1 MSKFKADIQAWF
13 AKHNILFDKKLLRP
27 ALLALAKANK
37 PEPHYIIDD
46 IAKEKG
52 HIILRLPPYH
62 PDLNP
67 IELVW
72 AQIRKIV
79 SSRNFTNKLNDVL
92 EITKAAFTEISVQ
105 NWENYCKH
113 VINVEE
119 EYTRKDIVI
128 DQEMDNFVIELADD
142 SSSSGDQ
149 VNDD

>member
-1 MSKFKADIQAWF
+1 LKDIRANIIRKGARKYRALNVFLRGIFTIVTRKADIQAWLT
-13 AKHNILFDKKLLRP
+13 KHNIPFDKKLLRP
-27 ALLALAKANK
+27 ELLALAKANK
-37 PEPHYIIDD
+37 PESQYIIDD

-72 AQIRKIV
+72 AQLKKIV

-105 NWENYCKH
+105 N
-113 VINVEE
+113 
-119 EYTRKDIVI
+119 
-128 DQEMDNFVIELADD
+128 
-142 SSSSGDQ
+142 
-149 VNDD
+149 

>member
-1 MSKFKADIQAWF
+1 MT
-13 AKHNILFDKKLLRP
+13 LRKK
-27 ALLALAKANK
+27 N
-37 PEPHYIIDD
+37 D
-46 IAKEKG
+46 
-52 HIILRLPPYH
+52 IILRLPLYR

-72 AQIRKIV
+72 AQLRKIV

-92 EITKAAFTEISVQ
+92 GITKAAFTEISVQ
-105 NWENYCKH
+105 NWENFCKH

-142 SSSSGDQ
+142 TCSSSDDQ
-149 VNDD
+149 DNDD

>member
-1 MSKFKADIQAWF
+1 
-13 AKHNILFDKKLLRP
+13 
-27 ALLALAKANK
+27 LLALAKANK
-37 PEPHYIIDD
+37 PEPQYIIDD

-67 IELVW
+67 IELVC
-72 AQIRKIV
+72 AQLKKIV

-92 EITKAAFTEISVQ
+92 EITKAAFTEIIISVQ

-119 EYTRKDIVI
+119 EYT
-128 DQEMDNFVIELADD
+128 
-142 SSSSGDQ
+142 
-149 VNDD
+149 